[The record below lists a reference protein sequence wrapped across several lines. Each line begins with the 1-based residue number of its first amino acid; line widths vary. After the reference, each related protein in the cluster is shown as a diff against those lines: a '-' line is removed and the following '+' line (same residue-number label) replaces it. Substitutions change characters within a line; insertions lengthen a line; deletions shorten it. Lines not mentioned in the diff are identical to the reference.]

1 MDSMIP
7 SIKSITWESI
17 RGKLNKVNPEL
28 AQIIDDISPNKSYKL
43 YQANYPYAEN
53 IFKNGVL

>member
-1 MDSMIP
+1 MIP